1 MRGAGVTPC
10 DGRRFYSPAL
20 PAVARPRPPSVPRP
34 RTEPPPPGSAA
45 VPPRQ
50 GGTAPGGASA
60 GPSGAERSG
69 TERCG
74 AGGMRGWMRGRM
86 RGWALALLLGALRAS
101 GTELTFELPDSD
113 KQCFHQELDRGL
125 KFTLDYQVRPCP
137 YPCPRPCPPVPAEP
151 QAGQPSTAPLHPP
164 LPPMPSRELFPDSSP
179 AEPTSEPLR
188 MCPRWPPS
196 PVVGAVPL
204 CILPVAPQPGPF
216 PWWAVVARCPCC
228 SGHGCAR
235 GTLWGSTDLP
245 MVSGSQGSAGAAHIS
260 LCR

>member
-1 MRGAGVTPC
+1 
-10 DGRRFYSPAL
+10 
-20 PAVARPRPPSVPRP
+20 
-34 RTEPPPPGSAA
+34 
-45 VPPRQ
+45 
-50 GGTAPGGASA
+50 
-60 GPSGAERSG
+60 
-69 TERCG
+69 
-74 AGGMRGWMRGRM
+74 MRGRM

-101 GTELTFELPDSD
+101 GTELTFELPDSG

-179 AEPTSEPLR
+179 AEPTSEPLG

>member
-1 MRGAGVTPC
+1 MT
-10 DGRRFYSPAL
+10 DGGFTAPRCPQSPGPGPPPSPG
-20 PAVARPRPPSVPRP
+20 PARSRPRPEAPRCRHVREGRP
-34 RTEPPPPGSAA
+34 R
-45 VPPRQ
+45 
-50 GGTAPGGASA
+50 A
-60 GPSGAERSG
+60 GRARGRAERSG

-179 AEPTSEPLR
+179 AEPTSEPLG

-216 PWWAVVARCPCC
+216 PWWAVVARCPGC

>member
-1 MRGAGVTPC
+1 
-10 DGRRFYSPAL
+10 
-20 PAVARPRPPSVPRP
+20 
-34 RTEPPPPGSAA
+34 
-45 VPPRQ
+45 
-50 GGTAPGGASA
+50 
-60 GPSGAERSG
+60 
-69 TERCG
+69 
-74 AGGMRGWMRGRM
+74 MRGWMRGRM

-113 KQCFHQELDRGL
+113 RQCFHQELDRGL

-179 AEPTSEPLR
+179 AEPTSEPLG

-196 PVVGAVPL
+196 LVVGAVPL